1 MGNEPSYDLF
11 VCLFFPS
18 VLIYSHPSGMLKIV
32 KQHVKIHVY
41 VMIRPRGGDFLYSD
55 FEFDVMK
62 QDIQALKAAGARWY
76 RNWHIN

>member
-1 MGNEPSYDLF
+1 MICLF
-11 VCLFFPS
+11 VYFFRLYYFI
-18 VLIYSHPSGMLKIV
+18 LILGMLKIV

-62 QDIQALKAAGARWY
+62 QDIQALKAAGADG
-76 RNWHIN
+76 IVIGILTE

>member
-1 MGNEPSYDLF
+1 MFCLF
-11 VCLFFPS
+11 VYFFPS

-62 QDIQALKAAGARWY
+62 QDIQALKAAGADG
-76 RNWHIN
+76 IVIGILTE